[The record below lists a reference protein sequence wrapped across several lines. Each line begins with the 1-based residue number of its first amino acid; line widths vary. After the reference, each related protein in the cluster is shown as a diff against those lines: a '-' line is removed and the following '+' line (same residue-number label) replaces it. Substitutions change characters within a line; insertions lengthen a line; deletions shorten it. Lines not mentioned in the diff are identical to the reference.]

1 MFARMTSLPIVQRRE
16 CGECNAC
23 CVSLRIQDPPEIAH
37 ARNERCPRLG
47 DQGCTQYDARPQL
60 CRDFTCAWLEGAG
73 NDDARPDRS
82 GVLFHFFGA
91 MRVPMISATAIRPGA
106 LDKGTWAW
114 PFMAECGYP
123 VIITHY
129 DGAQEAMLPIGKGEW
144 MKIDAE
150 EIKRALSKTHEGS

>member
-1 MFARMTSLPIVQRRE
+1 
-16 CGECNAC
+16 
-23 CVSLRIQDPPEIAH
+23 
-37 ARNERCPRLG
+37 
-47 DQGCTQYDARPQL
+47 
-60 CRDFTCAWLEGAG
+60 
-73 NDDARPDRS
+73 
-82 GVLFHFFGA
+82 